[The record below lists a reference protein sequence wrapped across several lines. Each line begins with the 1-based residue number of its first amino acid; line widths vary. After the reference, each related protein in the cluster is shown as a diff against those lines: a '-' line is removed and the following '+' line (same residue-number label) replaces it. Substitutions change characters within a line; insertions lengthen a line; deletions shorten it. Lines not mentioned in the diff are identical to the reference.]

1 MEIAMIK
8 EQIVDCL
15 MVHGYC
21 MLSGTTD
28 NVAVGYKE
36 ENGIK
41 KAVCFINLKD
51 GIFHKQH
58 YVQLR
63 MELVR
68 VLNANYKVTC
78 VQEECSQNQTSLD
91 LLISNV
97 HFTENQQR
105 SFPLLILFYTD
116 YIDMAKRLVEEED
129 YFWIIDAR
137 QKRLMVY
144 EPEQTTWAVRGA
156 FDELIHPLEDCI
168 ERVPQKQSIKKHITE
183 YFLVTY
189 ILIGVNL
196 FVFFVLEQG
205 IFRGRLDWL
214 MLGANYAPAVIKEN
228 EFYRLFTSM
237 FLHADIEH
245 LFNNMLLLCYI
256 GRLLEEQLG
265 KIRHL
270 FVYFLSGIIA
280 GLFSIGYNTHIGQP
294 AFCIGASGA
303 IFGLTGAMAV
313 FVLWKQGRM
322 AQINRRQMLIMV
334 LLSLYGGFVETNVD
348 NAAHIGGLLAGAAVA
363 LLLTLVHQRKAA
375 KKREE
380 GTSV

>member
-1 MEIAMIK
+1 MIR
-8 EQIVDCL
+8 EQVAGCL
-15 MVHGYC
+15 MAHGYR
-21 MLSGTTD
+21 MLSSTAD

-36 ENGIK
+36 ESGIR

-51 GIFHKQH
+51 GILLYKEH
-58 YVQLR
+58 YMQLKK
-63 MELVR
+63 ELVR
-68 VLNANYKVTC
+68 VLHGN
-78 VQEECSQNQTSLD
+78 EE
-91 LLISNV
+91 IPI
-97 HFTENQQR
+97 H
-105 SFPLLILFYTD
+105 LLILFYTD
-116 YIDMAKRLVEEED
+116 YIDAAKRLVEDDD
-129 YFWIIDAR
+129 YFWMIDAR

-144 EPEQTTWAVRGA
+144 EPEQTMWAVRGA

-168 ERVPQKQSIKKHITE
+168 EQVPRKQREKKQITE

-189 ILIGVNL
+189 MLIAINL

-205 IFRGRLDWL
+205 IFRGRLNWL
-214 MLGANYAPAVIKEN
+214 LLGANYAPAVIEEK

-237 FLHADIEH
+237 FLHSDIEH

-256 GRLLEEQLG
+256 GRLLEEQMG
-265 KIRHL
+265 KIRYL
-270 FVYFLSGIIA
+270 FVYFLSGTIA

-303 IFGLTGAMAV
+303 VFGLTGAMAV

-322 AQINRRQMLIMV
+322 AQINKRQMLIMV
-334 LLSLYGGFVETNVD
+334 LLSLYSGFVETNID

-375 KKREE
+375 KKREK
-380 GTSV
+380 GTSL

>member
-1 MEIAMIK
+1 MIK
-8 EQIVDCL
+8 EQIAGCL
-15 MVHGYC
+15 MEHGYR
-21 MLSGTTD
+21 MLSSTAENIAIGC
-28 NVAVGYKE
+28 KE
-36 ENGIK
+36 ENGIR
-41 KAVCFINLKD
+41 KAVCFINLNAGTLLYKE
-51 GIFHKQH
+51 H
-58 YVQLR
+58 YMQLKT
-63 MELVR
+63 ELFR
-68 VLNANYKVTC
+68 VLNVGCEATC
-78 VQEECSQNQTSLD
+78 VQEEGSINST
-91 LLISNV
+91 LLNTRISNV
-97 HFTENQQR
+97 RFIGNQEI
-105 SFPLLILFYTD
+105 PVHLLILFYTD
-116 YIDMAKRLVEEED
+116 YIDVAKRLVEEED

-144 EPEQTTWAVRGA
+144 EPEQTMWAVRGT

-168 ERVPQKQSIKKHITE
+168 QQVSQKKSQKRLITE
-183 YFLVTY
+183 YLLVTY
-189 ILIGVNL
+189 ILIAINL

-214 MLGANYAPAVIKEN
+214 MLGANYAPAVIEEK

-237 FLHADIEH
+237 FLHSDIEH

-256 GRLLEEQLG
+256 GRLLEEQIG
-265 KIRHL
+265 KLRYL
-270 FVYFLSGIIA
+270 FIYFLSGTIA

-303 IFGLTGAMAV
+303 VFGLTGAMAV

-322 AQINRRQMLIMV
+322 AQISRRQMIIMV
-334 LLSLYGGFVETNVD
+334 VLSLYGGFVETNVD
-348 NAAHIGGLLAGAAVA
+348 NAAHIGGLLAGAAAA

>member
-1 MEIAMIK
+1 MVK
-8 EQIVDCL
+8 EQIAGCL
-15 MVHGYC
+15 IAHGYR
-21 MLSGTTD
+21 MLSGTAD

-36 ENGIK
+36 ENGIR

-51 GIFHKQH
+51 GLLYKQH
-58 YVQLR
+58 YIQLR
-63 MELVR
+63 TELLR
-68 VLNANYKVTC
+68 VLYG
-78 VQEECSQNQTSLD
+78 NQGMPVN
-91 LLISNV
+91 LLM
-97 HFTENQQR
+97 
-105 SFPLLILFYTD
+105 LFYTD
-116 YIDMAKRLVEEED
+116 YIDMPKRLVEEKD
-129 YFWIIDAR
+129 YFWIMDAR

-144 EPEQTTWAVRGA
+144 EPEQTTWVVKGA

-168 ERVPQKQSIKKHITE
+168 QEIPQKKSQKKPIEE

-189 ILIGVNL
+189 LLIAVNL
-196 FVFFVLEQG
+196 FVFFVLEQW

-214 MLGANYAPAVIKEN
+214 MLGANYAPAVIKDK

-256 GRLLEEQLG
+256 GRLLEEQFG
-265 KIRHL
+265 KIRYL

-280 GLFSIGYNTHIGQP
+280 GLFSIGYNTPIGQP

-303 IFGLTGAMAV
+303 VFGLTGAMAV

-322 AQINRRQMLIMV
+322 AQISRRQVLIMV

-348 NAAHIGGLLAGAAVA
+348 NAAHVGGLFAGASAA

-380 GTSV
+380 GTSL